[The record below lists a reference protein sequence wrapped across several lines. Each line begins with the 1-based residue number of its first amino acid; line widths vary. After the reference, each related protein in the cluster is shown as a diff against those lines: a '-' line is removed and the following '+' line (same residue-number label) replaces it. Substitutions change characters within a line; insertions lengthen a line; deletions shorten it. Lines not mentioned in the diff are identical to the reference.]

1 MQVWAAKGATPIWVM
16 IEQATSQ
23 VVSDEKLRRVM
34 AALARSREASEV
46 AHTATPPDR
55 DESWA
60 KHV

>member
-46 AHTATPPDR
+46 AHPAAPLDR